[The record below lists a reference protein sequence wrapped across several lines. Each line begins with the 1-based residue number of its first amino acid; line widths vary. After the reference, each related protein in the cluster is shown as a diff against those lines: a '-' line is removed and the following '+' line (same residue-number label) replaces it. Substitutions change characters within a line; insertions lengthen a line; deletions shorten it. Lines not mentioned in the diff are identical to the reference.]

1 MNERKKERRKKH
13 IKEINNTS
21 MQGSCFH
28 YIGLL
33 EEEEEKLNQ
42 NKNSLHV
49 SGKCWVS
56 LGMLKNKCKKSIL
69 TQVEHRVKY
78 QPKI

>member
-33 EEEEEKLNQ
+33 EEEEKLNQ
-42 NKNSLHV
+42 NKNSLSV
-49 SGKCWVS
+49 SGKCRVS
-56 LGMLKNKCKKSIL
+56 LGMLKNNKCKNSNL
-69 TQVEHRVKY
+69 TQFEHRVNY
-78 QPKI
+78 

>member
-42 NKNSLHV
+42 NKNSLSV
-49 SGKCWVS
+49 SGKCRVS
-56 LGMLKNKCKKSIL
+56 LGMLKNNKYKNSNL
-69 TQVEHRVKY
+69 TQFEHRVNY
-78 QPKI
+78 